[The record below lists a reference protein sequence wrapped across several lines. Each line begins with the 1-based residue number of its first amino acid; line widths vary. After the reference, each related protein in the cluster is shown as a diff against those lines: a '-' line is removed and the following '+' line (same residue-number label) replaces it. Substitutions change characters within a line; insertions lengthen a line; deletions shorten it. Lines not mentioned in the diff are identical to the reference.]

1 LPTGVEILDLCAQ
14 ANKARAADQGLSV
27 KLRGLT
33 EITEICGQ
41 TLEDNNF
48 LQEGVPTLPKP
59 AEWEKLYIGYMD
71 LDANGSWSFQ
81 DANKASLDQIDSML
95 LSCSGKLQTS
105 VNLCFQ
111 SLLKPYLTK
120 LNTLIVRGPTY
131 QPSGLNTQLGTAK
144 GLVDKAMEKGIVK
157 ADDLGLAKVSTKAV
171 AEAHDSKCELWRS
184 CLMNIHLATR
194 GLAERSLD
202 VKSDLVGSISS
213 YIVTPPEFLKAAPEW
228 ADVQKNIKDA
238 LIACVRS
245 ALAKAVNTCM
255 QRRFAIPPR

>member
-1 LPTGVEILDLCAQ
+1 MYDETQATLERMTAAGVQPDEVTALCLLNAASHAGLGLDVRQLY
-14 ANKARAADQGLSV
+14 DQFQIRFPNV
-27 KLRGLT
+27 KLSASHRTCVVDGFSRAGLFD
-33 EITEICGQ
+33 E
-41 TLEDNNF
+41 
-48 LQEGVPTLPKP
+48 
-59 AEWEKLYIGYMD
+59 
-71 LDANGSWSFQ
+71 
-81 DANKASLDQIDSML
+81 
-95 LSCSGKLQTS
+95 
-105 VNLCFQ
+105 
-111 SLLKPYLTK
+111 
-120 LNTLIVRGPTY
+120 
-131 QPSGLNTQLGTAK
+131 
-144 GLVDKAMEKGIVK
+144 
-157 ADDLGLAKVSTKAV
+157 AV